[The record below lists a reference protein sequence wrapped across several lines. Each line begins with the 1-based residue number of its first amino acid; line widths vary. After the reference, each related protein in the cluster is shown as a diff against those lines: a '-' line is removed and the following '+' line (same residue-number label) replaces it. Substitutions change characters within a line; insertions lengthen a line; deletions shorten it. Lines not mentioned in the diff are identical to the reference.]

1 MKSRR
6 WAIVAV
12 TALAAAGGGA
22 AIAATGDDK
31 ARENEDAI
39 LSDAA
44 DQLGVDSSDLRD
56 ALSDAELARIDKAV
70 EDGDLSDEEADAIK
84 EHMQESGLVLG
95 VPGGPH
101 GPRGLHG
108 PMDIAFGGPPVFEA
122 IADELGIPE
131 ERLHRQLLSGKSMS
145 EVAEANGKTLADVT
159 AAAKKAIEEHIAEEV
174 DEGDL
179 TEEEADRL
187 REDLPKMLQRLT
199 HGPRFHR
206 AEHALPLPPPPGF
219 GPSPP
224 RRELWR

>member
-22 AIAATGDDK
+22 AIAATGSDK
-31 ARENEDAI
+31 AKENEDAI

-44 DQLGVDSSDLRD
+44 DELGVDASDLRD
-56 ALSDAELARIDKAV
+56 ALSDAQIAQIDKAV
-70 EDGDLSDEEADAIK
+70 EDGDLTDEEADAIK
-84 EHMQESGLVLG
+84 EHMQESGLVLT
-95 VPGGPH
+95 PPAGPL

-108 PMDIAFGGPPVFEA
+108 PPDIVFGGPPVFEA

-131 ERLHRQLLSGKSMS
+131 ERLHRQLLSGKSMR
-145 EVAEANGKTLADVT
+145 EIAEANDKTLADVK
-159 AAAKKAIEEHIAEEV
+159 AAARQAIEEHIDEQVE
-174 DEGDL
+174 EGDL
-179 TEEEADRL
+179 TEEQADRL
-187 REDLPKMLQRLT
+187 RDDLPQMLQRLT

-219 GPSPP
+219 GPPPP
-224 RRELWR
+224 RREFWP